1 MQLISYVKTATN
13 KWLLIFESHSD
24 LNRCAPYR
32 GNLIHMTHT
41 LPMPLHVCHSYASCG
56 RGPYVATFH
65 AYSTKLDRFT
75 APKKKYSWLHL
86 SAQLSGPW
94 DLPQFSPNHNHW
106 NSALKPNICWWTC
119 YIGLLGPYHQ
129 YVISTFNICSRGP
142 THRSLTDI
150 GWGYNL
156 GGDGLLHHIP
166 QPSQPT
172 ILYFPPKGPT
182 RSQVIHPSITN
193 WSKEETNSTSREW
206 EPPLD
211 FCNLSCK
218 HNMS

>member
-1 MQLISYVKTATN
+1 MCTLQRKPNTHDTYASHAT
-13 KWLLIFESHSD
+13 S
-24 LNRCAPYR
+24 R
-32 GNLIHMTHT
+32 
-41 LPMPLHVCHSYASCG
+41 MPLVRFLRAA
-56 RGPYVATFH
+56 PYVATFH
-65 AYSTKLDRFT
+65 AYSTKLNRFT
-75 APKKKYSWLHL
+75 APKKKYSWLNL